1 MPILLFKNVR
11 AVIEAEK
18 LLVAAGVS
26 VVIRPVPTNISSECG
41 MCIQM
46 SIEDSNKGC
55 DLLREKEILFQLI
68 EQ

>member
-1 MPILLFKNVR
+1 MSILLFKNVR

-46 SIEDSNKGC
+46 SSNDANKGC
-55 DLLREKEILFQLI
+55 ELLRKKDILFQLI